1 MDEPEFQQRF
11 DETWEEVS
19 ILIIVFCNSI
29 KYTTFEQRTFLR
41 IF

>member
-11 DETWEEVS
+11 DEIWEEVS
-19 ILIIVFCNSI
+19 ILVINCFVTAF
-29 KYTTFEQRTFLR
+29 TTFEQRTFLR